1 MRIQCPECEAKLSLG
16 QPKAGNYRPTCKHC
30 QRPFR
35 LKITDGTPPRALV
48 ARDKQDVA
56 SDGSSSHADSVESTR
71 REDREATIDCTAAS
85 SGFSESC
92 GTSDETNQDPRQTTG
107 AATDK
112 ARQAGSLEPIPWVA
126 SGRSKSVPVSP
137 APDQRKASERNA
149 DARAADDEPVP
160 ERLGGYRI
168 LKLLGRGAMG
178 AVYEAKQVSLDRQV
192 ALKTIRGRLAENP
205 ASLARFAR
213 EAYAAAQLS
222 HHNVVQ
228 IYDFGEDAGRHF
240 FSMEWVKGGPLD
252 ALIRDRGPLEARVAA
267 SYTLQAARGLQFAHR
282 NGMVHRD
289 VKPANLLLSD
299 EGVIKVA
306 DLGLVKIPDQGDVAA
321 DAYSMSG
328 LASGTQVTMQGTA
341 VGTPAYMAP
350 EQGVDAAA
358 VDHRADIYS
367 LGCTLFYMLSGKPP
381 FDGTVVSAVMEQHAN
396 QAIPDLADFSS
407 RVPKT
412 LQTIMAR
419 AMAKRPEDRY
429 ASLSEMVSALESFLG
444 VSRDGKF
451 TPTTTQADQWEDI
464 AARYRKASAMQRWTD
479 SLLLALSVIGG
490 FLTVLLLFVGLRWML
505 FGPTLFVT
513 SVSIGVL
520 LGNALRRSPL
530 VSRLRAW
537 VSSLSWMDR
546 LMAVVGGL
554 VMLIVMVTAGM
565 MIGVMVGL
573 LLGAALGVA
582 FHFLVAVP
590 SCRSARTALEDAER
604 FVRDL
609 RIEGADEEGI
619 RQFAARY
626 AGRDWQRLYED
637 LFGYDDLCEVRMALQ
652 MDPSFTG
659 STKSD
664 RWRDRLCATLLQRT
678 ETNRAERDRQQL
690 AEVEE
695 LGLKSQGLTPEEA
708 RDRAWQMAAAVMDN
722 AKLPIAMKGLDA
734 DNAAKLKRERMKMM
748 LADARSGNYRI
759 QRDRYSRVRWL
770 LGGHIRLLAGCL
782 LLVLFALWGNQN
794 GVFESFKQLDT
805 LQDFQAGE
813 VDLDEVGDA
822 IRGAAETGSAVVTNE
837 TGNRVSGWSLG
848 VSGLLLVLS
857 AFVSGWRMTPFALV
871 ATIVILFGPLIGIPG
886 VGDRLQPWMVA
897 ALVGVALY
905 IPGILIGEANE
916 ES

>member
-16 QPKAGNYRPTCKHC
+16 QPKPGTYRPTCKHC

-35 LKITDGTPPRALV
+35 LKISDETPRRASV
-48 ARDKQDVA
+48 ARVKQDGE
-56 SDGSSSHADSVESTR
+56 SDSPSARTGSVESTR
-71 REDREATIDCTAAS
+71 REEVEATIDCTSDQAS
-85 SGFSESC
+85 KDFTEGSSRP
-92 GTSDETNQDPRQTTG
+92 GTNNETNQDLQQTIDV
-107 AATDK
+107 ATDE
-112 ARQAGSLEPIPWVA
+112 ARHAGSLHPSPSVVA
-126 SGRSKSVPVSP
+126 GPSTSDHS
-137 APDQRKASERNA
+137 APSSDEKKVE
-149 DARAADDEPVP
+149 DEPLP

-178 AVYEAKQVSLDRQV
+178 AVYEAKQISLDRQV

-252 ALIRDRGPLEARVAA
+252 ALIRERGPLEARVAA

-321 DAYSMSG
+321 DEYSMSG

-350 EQGVDAAA
+350 EQGIDAAA

-381 FDGTVVSAVMEQHAN
+381 FDGTVVSEVMEQHAK
-396 QAIPDLADFSS
+396 QAVPDLADFNS
-407 RVPKT
+407 RVPKA
-412 LQTIMAR
+412 LQEIVAR

-429 ASLSEMVSALESFLG
+429 ESLAEMVSELESFLG
-444 VSRDGKF
+444 VSHDGKF
-451 TPTTTQADQWEDI
+451 TPTTAQADQWEDI
-464 AARYRKASAMQRWTD
+464 AARYRKSSAGYRWTD
-479 SLLLALSVIGG
+479 WILVALLVFSG
-490 FLTVLLLFVGLRWML
+490 FLTVLLPFVGFRWIL
-505 FGPTLFVT
+505 LGPTLFV
-513 SVSIGVL
+513 SSAMAGVA
-520 LGNALRRSPL
+520 LGNTLRRSPI

-546 LMAVVGGL
+546 LLAVVGGIVL
-554 VMLIVMVTAGM
+554 FIVMVTAGVM
-565 MIGVMVGL
+565 MGVIVGL
-573 LLGAALGVA
+573 SLGLMLGTA
-582 FHFLVAVP
+582 YHFAVAVP
-590 SCRSARTALEDAER
+590 AFRSARASLEDAER

-626 AGRDWQRLYED
+626 GGRDWQRLYED
-637 LFGYDDLCEVRMALQ
+637 LFGYDALCEMRTSLQ

-664 RWRDRLCATLLQRT
+664 RWRDRLCTTLLQRT
-678 ETNRAERDRQQL
+678 ETNRAERDQQRL
-690 AEVEE
+690 ATVEE
-695 LGLKSQGLTPEEA
+695 RGLQSQGLTPAET

-722 AKLPIAMKGLDA
+722 ARLPVDMKDLNA
-734 DNAAKLKRERMKMM
+734 DSAARLKRERMKMM
-748 LADARSGNYRI
+748 LADARSGKYRV
-759 QRDRYSRVRWL
+759 QRDQYSRVRWL

-782 LLVLFALWGNQN
+782 LLALFAFWGNQN

-805 LQDFQAGE
+805 LQDFQAGQ

-822 IRGAAETGSAVVTNE
+822 FRGAAEAGSAVVSE
-837 TGNRVSGWSLG
+837 EAGNRVSGWSLG
-848 VSGLLLVLS
+848 IAGLLLVLS

-871 ATIVILFGPLIGIPG
+871 ATIVILAGPLIGIPG

-905 IPGILIGEANE
+905 IPGVLFGETNE
-916 ES
+916 EP